1 MDASAHVNRDDGM
14 ACIGF
19 LLLRE
24 GLNVPLTL
32 PVDIIDNPGLSRLAV
47 SGCPFALAD

>member
-1 MDASAHVNRDDGM
+1 M
-14 ACIGF
+14 ARIGL

-24 GLNVPLTL
+24 GLNVTLTL
-32 PVDIIDNPGLSRLAV
+32 PVDIIDDPRLSGLAV